1 MHIHS
6 VAGITHSDFRVPSL
20 DYDDL
25 LALCFHL
32 TKDINEVKKLY
43 RLAIFNLFTH
53 NRDDH
58 SKNFSFILDEKN
70 SWKLS
75 PAYDLTFS
83 YGVGTEHSTTYLNEG
98 KNPTINHLE
107 KLALKHGIKEY
118 KQIIDEVRNSV
129 LDFSYIAKDV
139 GLSKEEIISLSKI
152 FNNQIGEK

>member
-1 MHIHS
+1 M
-6 VAGITHSDFRVPSL
+6 
-20 DYDDL
+20 
-25 LALCFHL
+25 
-32 TKDINEVKKLY
+32 
-43 RLAIFNLFTH
+43 
-53 NRDDH
+53 
-58 SKNFSFILDEKN
+58 
-70 SWKLS
+70 
-75 PAYDLTFS
+75 TFS

-139 GLSKEEIISLSKI
+139 ELSKEEIISLSKI